1 MYVNSSTVIN
11 IYKDTSKNLH
21 KENSDEYYKLF
32 LLSNCSKLSD
42 MFREVYT
49 QAFSYIRQSSI
60 GCIEQHVRSYII
72 LWSHPLAFEYA
83 PQCLGNVQLWRV
95 WWQIEKKESPLFP
108 YRTKFP
114 DFLVSMDRGV
124 VEDDKCIH
132 LQIGRD
138 FIKETDNFVCC
149 HFLGCCET
157 LVAVV
162 PIDHSENIETCHSLG
177 GDVNIFPS
185 QLPAVRDISFCAS
198 VAFVS
203 IIEPDASFIRLSL
216 KFLQL
221 LDLVFIELRRGDS
234 PWAFSY
240 SLISCANADKKRLNV
255 ASLTSLPEDCSHA
268 ALALLTLCL
277 SCSITRRTA
286 SSSELSII
294 GFRPRPERVFNPSMP
309 SNLKRFTQA
318 FTLTWLISVCAPMA
332 TDDRPS
338 DFSNT
343 ARQRIRKQCFSPKRN
358 PLSSARRSVSA
369 NPNAFGFP
377 ITVERKLHIFIL
389 CKLILFTY
397 L

>member
-1 MYVNSSTVIN
+1 
-11 IYKDTSKNLH
+11 
-21 KENSDEYYKLF
+21 
-32 LLSNCSKLSD
+32 

-49 QAFSYIRQSSI
+49 QSFSYIRQSSI

-95 WWQIEKKESPLFP
+95 WWQIEKEESPLFP

-114 DFLVSMDRGV
+114 DFLVSMDRSI

-132 LQIGRD
+132 LQIERD

-162 PIDHSENIETCHSLG
+162 SIYHSKNIETCHSLG

-240 SLISCANADKKRLNV
+240 SLISCANADKKTFERCV
-255 ASLTSLPEDCSHA
+255 AY
-268 ALALLTLCL
+268 
-277 SCSITRRTA
+277 
-286 SSSELSII
+286 
-294 GFRPRPERVFNPSMP
+294 
-309 SNLKRFTQA
+309 
-318 FTLTWLISVCAPMA
+318 
-332 TDDRPS
+332 
-338 DFSNT
+338 
-343 ARQRIRKQCFSPKRN
+343 
-358 PLSSARRSVSA
+358 
-369 NPNAFGFP
+369 
-377 ITVERKLHIFIL
+377 
-389 CKLILFTY
+389 LFA
-397 L
+397 

>member
-1 MYVNSSTVIN
+1 
-11 IYKDTSKNLH
+11 
-21 KENSDEYYKLF
+21 

-95 WWQIEKKESPLFP
+95 WWQIEKEESPLFP

-114 DFLVSMDRGV
+114 DFLVSMDRGI
-124 VEDDKCIH
+124 VEDDKSIH
-132 LQIGRD
+132 LQIERD
-138 FIKETDNFVCC
+138 FIKETDNLVCC

-162 PIDHSENIETCHSLG
+162 SIYHSKNIETCHSLG

-198 VAFVS
+198 VAFVG

-255 ASLTSLPEDCSHA
+255 ASLTALPEDCSHA

-277 SCSITRRTA
+277 SCSIARRTA
-286 SSSELSII
+286 SSSEQSII
-294 GFRPRPERVFNPSMP
+294 GFRPRPERVFNPAMP
-309 SNLKRFTQA
+309 SDLKRFTQA

-369 NPNAFGFP
+369 NPNTFGFL
-377 ITVERKLHIFIL
+377 ITQSRTEI
-389 CKLILFTY
+389 TY
-397 L
+397 IYFV